1 MNTLN
6 KNLAITALLSTSY
19 LFSGV
24 AMAAEGISSDSAT
37 GTDEININ
45 EDDEITISFNH
56 PQSLA
61 VSAPNN
67 EANRAAGGV
76 INKTW
81 HIVSNNAVGVRFSGR
96 APNEVGVEKD
106 VPNFY
111 KIEVDASGNRI
122 LAGENGHTETKYDH
136 LVTTYA
142 VDIANEGSTS
152 NNNTI
157 FGASATAPAE
167 TPINLVTA
175 RDGDKGPG
183 VHFGSIMPNDDG
195 NFTMTLSAKGVGD
208 VATTQ
213 SGDYQVTIVASFI
226 AEEKGNGT
234 ITAATEDFLT
244 TSLVQVIEESTTLD
258 NSGFQDTTASG
269 VVVVTDGSD
278 VSTTDGGVELSPE
291 VYSLAADDTSAANAT
306 VY

>member
-111 KIEVDASGNRI
+111 KAEVDASGKLIDN
-122 LAGENGHTETKYDH
+122 ADATGYNYDH

-152 NNNTI
+152 NKSTI
-157 FGASATAPAE
+157 FGTSATAPAE

-175 RDGDKGPG
+175 RDGTTGPG
-183 VHFGSIMPNDDG
+183 MHFGSIMPNDDG

>member
-6 KNLAITALLSTSY
+6 KNIAITALLSTSFF
-19 LFSGV
+19 FSGV
-24 AMAAEGISSDSAT
+24 AMAAEGVSSDVAD

-45 EDDEITISFNH
+45 EDDEITIGFNH

-67 EANRAAGGV
+67 EANRASGGV

-81 HIVSNNAVGVRFSGR
+81 HIVSNNAVGVRFTGR
-96 APNEVGVEKD
+96 APNEVGVEKN

-111 KIEVDASGNRI
+111 KAEVNASGVKIAN
-122 LAGENGHTETKYDH
+122 ADATGFNYDH

-142 VDIANEGSTS
+142 VDIDGEGSTFNKS
-152 NNNTI
+152 TI
-157 FGASATAPAE
+157 FGSSATAPAE

-175 RDGDKGPG
+175 RLGATGPG
-183 VHFGSIMPNDDG
+183 MHFGAIMPADNG
-195 NFTMTLSAKGVGD
+195 TFTMTLSAKGVGD

-234 ITAATEDFLT
+234 ITAATEDYLT
-244 TSLVQVIEESTTLD
+244 TSLVQTTEESDTLD
-258 NSGFQDTTASG
+258 NSYTTAATVSDTG
-269 VVVVTDGSD
+269 VD
-278 VSTTDGGVELSPE
+278 VSTDGTAESTTTGGDEQNPEYLSA
-291 VYSLAADDTSAANAT
+291 AADDTDAANE
-306 VY
+306 

>member
-6 KNLAITALLSTSY
+6 KNIAITALLSTSFF
-19 LFSGV
+19 FSGV
-24 AMAAEGISSDSAT
+24 AMAAEGVSSDVAN

-45 EDDEITISFNH
+45 EDDEITLGFNQ

-67 EANRAAGGV
+67 EANRASGGV

-81 HIVSNNAVGVRFSGR
+81 HVVSNNAVGVRFSGR

-111 KIEVDASGNRI
+111 KAEVDASGKKI
-122 LAGENGHTETKYDH
+122 IASGTDIYKYDH

-142 VDIANEGSTS
+142 VDIDGEGSTATKS
-152 NNNTI
+152 TI
-157 FGASATAPAE
+157 WGGVATAPTE
-167 TPINLVTA
+167 TPVNLVTA
-175 RDGDKGPG
+175 RAGDKGPG
-183 VHFGSIMPNDDG
+183 MHFGSIMPADNG
-195 NFTMTLSAKGVGD
+195 TFTLTLSAKGVGD

-234 ITAATEDFLT
+234 ITAATEDYLT
-244 TSLVQVIEESTTLD
+244 TSLVQTTEESTTLD
-258 NSGFQDTTASG
+258 NSYTTAATVSDTG
-269 VVVVTDGSD
+269 VD
-278 VSTTDGGVELSPE
+278 VSTDGTAVSTTTGGDEQNPELLS
-291 VYSLAADDTSAANAT
+291 ATADDTDAANE
-306 VY
+306 

>member
-6 KNLAITALLSTSY
+6 KNIAITALLSTSFF
-19 LFSGV
+19 FSGV
-24 AMAAEGISSDSAT
+24 AMAAEGVSSDVAD

-45 EDDEITISFNH
+45 EDDEITIGFNH

-67 EANRAAGGV
+67 EANRASGGV

-81 HIVSNNAVGVRFSGR
+81 HIVSNNAVGVRFTGR
-96 APNEVGVEKD
+96 APNDVGVEKN

-111 KIEVDASGNRI
+111 KAEVNASGVKIAN
-122 LAGENGHTETKYDH
+122 ADATGFNYDH

-142 VDIANEGSTS
+142 VDIDGEGSTFNKS
-152 NNNTI
+152 TI
-157 FGASATAPAE
+157 FGSSATAPAE

-175 RDGDKGPG
+175 RLGATGPG
-183 VHFGSIMPNDDG
+183 MHFGAIMPADNG
-195 NFTMTLSAKGVGD
+195 TFTMTLSAKGVGD

-234 ITAATEDFLT
+234 ITAATEDYLT
-244 TSLVQVIEESTTLD
+244 TSLVQTTEESDTLD
-258 NSGFQDTTASG
+258 NSYTTAATVSDTG
-269 VVVVTDGSD
+269 VD
-278 VSTTDGGVELSPE
+278 VSTDGTDESTTTGGDEQNPEYLSA
-291 VYSLAADDTSAANAT
+291 AADDTDAANE
-306 VY
+306 